1 MYRGTQSLNKM
12 FNATGV
18 QETSRTVDSPVIIPI
33 NLNANVEREP
43 SGVVIDD
50 RGPLNIQQVDITE
63 STTTVSENV
72 PTVTTT
78 TFGGGG
84 GTANLGPLEKTE
96 VLPAPTATKQSYFTT
111 KNIIIAVVVIVVLV
125 AAYKYFKKSK

>member
-12 FNATGV
+12 FNATGLEAALKPV
-18 QETSRTVDSPVIIPI
+18 DTTVIVPTTT
-33 NLNANVEREP
+33 EREP

-84 GTANLGPLEKTE
+84 AMPTPIKKTTE

-125 AAYKYFKKSK
+125 AAFKYFKKAQ